1 MSEPSREA
9 ALIDTFASLAD
20 TMVAGYDVVDL
31 LQSLVESCTQLLE
44 IKAAG
49 ILLADED
56 GELDVV
62 ASSSEAARLV
72 ELMQLSAEAGPCIES
87 FITGTVVIIPDITA
101 APLKW
106 SRFRDSA
113 IDQGFRSIC
122 AIPLRLRDTTI
133 GALNLL
139 GTSVGE
145 LAAADV
151 KVARALADVA
161 TIGILQE
168 RALAESAIVREQ
180 LSQALQS
187 RVVIE
192 QAKGVISHTHSVST
206 EDAFTMMRSYA
217 RSNRLKLSEVAQRV
231 VLRQLQ
237 I

>member
-1 MSEPSREA
+1 MTEASREEV
-9 ALIDTFASLAD
+9 LIDTFASLAD

-31 LQSLVESCTQLLE
+31 LQSLVESCTNLLE
-44 IKAAG
+44 IAAAG
-49 ILLADED
+49 ILLADEN

-72 ELMQLSAEAGPCIES
+72 ELMQISAEAGPCIES
-87 FITGTVVIIPDITA
+87 FATGVVVVVADIA
-101 APLKW
+101 LAPLKW

-113 IDQGFRSIC
+113 IEQGFGSIC

-139 GTSVGE
+139 STGVGE
-145 LAAADV
+145 LAEADV

-168 RALAESAIVREQ
+168 RALAESAVVREQ

-192 QAKGVISHTHSVST
+192 QAKGVLSQTRSVST
-206 EDAFTMMRSYA
+206 EDAFTLMRAYA

-231 VLRQLQ
+231 VSRDLH

>member
-1 MSEPSREA
+1 MTEASREEV
-9 ALIDTFASLAD
+9 LIDTFASLAD

-31 LQSLVESCTQLLE
+31 LQSLVESCTNLLE
-44 IKAAG
+44 IAAAG
-49 ILLADED
+49 ILLADEN

-72 ELMQLSAEAGPCIES
+72 ELMQISAEAGPCIES
-87 FITGTVVIIPDITA
+87 FATGVVVVVADIA
-101 APLKW
+101 LAPLKW

-113 IDQGFRSIC
+113 IEQGFGSIC
-122 AIPLRLRDTTI
+122 AIPRRLRDTTI

-139 GTSVGE
+139 STGVGE
-145 LAAADV
+145 LAEADV

-168 RALAESAIVREQ
+168 RALAESAVVREQ

-192 QAKGVISHTHSVST
+192 QAKGVLSQTRSVST
-206 EDAFTMMRSYA
+206 EDAFTLMRAYA

-231 VLRQLQ
+231 VSRDLH

>member
-1 MSEPSREA
+1 MTEASREEV
-9 ALIDTFASLAD
+9 LIDTFASLAD

-31 LQSLVESCTQLLE
+31 LQSLVESCTNLLE
-44 IKAAG
+44 IAAAG
-49 ILLADED
+49 ILLADEN

-72 ELMQLSAEAGPCIES
+72 ELMQISAEAGPCIES
-87 FITGTVVIIPDITA
+87 FATGVVVVVADIA
-101 APLKW
+101 LAPLKW

-113 IDQGFRSIC
+113 IEQGFGSIC
-122 AIPLRLRDTTI
+122 AIPPRLRDTTI

-139 GTSVGE
+139 STGVGE
-145 LAAADV
+145 LAEADV

-168 RALAESAIVREQ
+168 RALAESAVVREQ

-192 QAKGVISHTHSVST
+192 QAKGVLSQTRSVST
-206 EDAFTMMRSYA
+206 EDAFTLMRAYA

-231 VLRQLQ
+231 VSRDLH